1 MFYCHALLGFASAK
15 LWLGGGCLLV
25 FVGEIVI
32 RSNCLSKMRPNKLKN
47 YLIIKGYF
55 RLCIFSIQLL
65 RNLLFGNNGSFNFY

>member
-1 MFYCHALLGFASAK
+1 M
-15 LWLGGGCLLV
+15 

-65 RNLLFGNNGSFNFY
+65 RNLLFGNNGSFNSY